1 MPDEPD
7 PVGGTTLEERM
18 TVLLADSERLFDDVV
33 ARRLRLEPIVD
44 QVHTAVDAPSARA
57 AVRQFAPDVV
67 LLDPELVD
75 GPGLPLVEELASLA
89 GGPRI
94 VVVSDDFRPQQ
105 VVAALM
111 RGARGW
117 VSKRGSFDELSATI
131 TTVHRGGVAL
141 PSLSWGPVVQAMV
154 SDRRSRPE
162 RDRFVEGL
170 TPRQR
175 QILALLVRGLSR
187 REIATELDLSP
198 HTVRTHIRDMFAT
211 VGVHST
217 PSLVAQARQLGA
229 DEAIDSQLA

>member
-1 MPDEPD
+1 M
-7 PVGGTTLEERM
+7 
-18 TVLLADSERLFDDVV
+18 
-33 ARRLRLEPIVD
+33 
-44 QVHTAVDAPSARA
+44 
-57 AVRQFAPDVV
+57 
-67 LLDPELVD
+67 
-75 GPGLPLVEELASLA
+75 
-89 GGPRI
+89 
-94 VVVSDDFRPQQ
+94 
-105 VVAALM
+105 
-111 RGARGW
+111 
-117 VSKRGSFDELSATI
+117 SKRGSFDERRATI

-187 REIATELDLSP
+187 REIAAELDLSP

>member
-1 MPDEPD
+1 MPSAAD
-7 PVGGTTLEERM
+7 PVEVTPLEERM
-18 TVLLADSERLFDDVV
+18 TVLIADSERLFDDVL
-33 ARRLRLEPIVD
+33 ARRLRLEPIVEE
-44 QVHTAVDAPSARA
+44 VHTVVDAPSARA
-57 AVRQFAPDVV
+57 AVRQVAPDVV

-75 GPGLPLVEELASLA
+75 GPGLPLVEELANLVD
-89 GGPRI
+89 GPRV
-94 VVVSDDFRPQQ
+94 VVVSDDFRPQL

-111 RGARGW
+111 RGACGW
-117 VSKRGSFDELSATI
+117 VSKRGSFDELRATI

-187 REIATELDLSP
+187 REIAAELDLSP
-198 HTVRTHIRDMFAT
+198 HTVRTHIRDIFAT

-217 PSLVAQARQLGA
+217 PSLVAQARLLGA
-229 DEAIDSQLA
+229 DEAIDSRLA

>member
-1 MPDEPD
+1 MPSAAD
-7 PVGGTTLEERM
+7 PVEVTPLEERM
-18 TVLLADSERLFDDVV
+18 TVLIADSERLFDDVL
-33 ARRLRLEPIVD
+33 ARRLRLEPIVEE
-44 QVHTAVDAPSARA
+44 VHTVVDAPSARA
-57 AVRQFAPDVV
+57 AVRQVAPDVV
-67 LLDPELVD
+67 LLDPELVE
-75 GPGLPLVEELASLA
+75 GPGLPLVEELANLVD
-89 GGPRI
+89 GPRV
-94 VVVSDDFRPQQ
+94 VVVSDDFRPQL

-111 RGARGW
+111 RGACGW
-117 VSKRGSFDELSATI
+117 VSKRGSFDELRATI

-187 REIATELDLSP
+187 REIAAELDLSP
-198 HTVRTHIRDMFAT
+198 HTVRTHIRDIFAT

-217 PSLVAQARQLGA
+217 PSLVAQARLLGA
-229 DEAIDSQLA
+229 DEAIDSRLA